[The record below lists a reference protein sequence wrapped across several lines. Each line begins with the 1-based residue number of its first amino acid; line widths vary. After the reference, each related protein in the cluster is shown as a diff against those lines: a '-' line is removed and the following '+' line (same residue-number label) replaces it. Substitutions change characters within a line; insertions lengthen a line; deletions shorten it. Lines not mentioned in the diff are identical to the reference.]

1 MPCYN
6 ECSLESQL
14 REKMAEE
21 QSLKA
26 EVLKN
31 AKYQEFLENVV
42 VQMTK
47 DFPEVS
53 DVLNRFKTLEGVNKD
68 LQAKKEVEDEAVENL
83 QWEYQSYR
91 KEMENKIL
99 NGANEIADKQM
110 VLEQALMTKAKLQ
123 GDIDSSN
130 LEASDKTTQMGQIL
144 SAVSNILERCEE
156 SFRRRHNKPSMK
168 RTGELTDG
176 SSIVEQVLRALP
188 KLEEIAMFMVDYRDI
203 CREYQ
208 DDLIQGKE
216 VGNTK
221 VKSGQ
226 SVSTSLDS
234 KSSGD
239 GFSSHK

>member
-1 MPCYN
+1 M
-6 ECSLESQL
+6 QL
-14 REKMAEE
+14 KERMVEE

-42 VQMTK
+42 VHMTK

-53 DVLNRFKTLEGVNKD
+53 DVLNRFKTLKGVNKD

-83 QWEYQSYR
+83 QREYQSYR

-99 NGANEIADKQM
+99 NGANEIADKQIL
-110 VLEQALMTKAKLQ
+110 LEQTLMKKTKLQ
-123 GDIDSSN
+123 GDIDVGN
-130 LEASDKTTQMGQIL
+130 MEASDKTTQMGQIL
-144 SAVSNILERCEE
+144 SGVSNVLERCEE
-156 SFRRRHNKPSMK
+156 SFRRRHNKPSMR

-176 SSIVEQVLRALP
+176 SSLLEQVMRALP
-188 KLEEIAMFMVDYRDI
+188 KLEEVAMFMVDYRDI
-203 CREYQ
+203 CKEYQ
-208 DDLIQGKE
+208 DDLMQGKD
-216 VGNTK
+216 VSNAK

-226 SVSTSLDS
+226 SLTAPSVES
-234 KSSGD
+234 KSSGGVAE